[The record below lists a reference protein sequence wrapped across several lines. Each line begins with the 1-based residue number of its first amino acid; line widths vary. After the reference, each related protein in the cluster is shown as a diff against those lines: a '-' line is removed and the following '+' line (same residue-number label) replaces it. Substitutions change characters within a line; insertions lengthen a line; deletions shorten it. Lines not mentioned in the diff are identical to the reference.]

1 MSENANALIEK
12 NLDLSGGEDAA
23 QVFVDVP
30 PDLGN
35 GRGYKYTV
43 SLSKERMT
51 ESVLE
56 DTFAELWE
64 EVQNAVLE
72 DINKV

>member
-1 MSENANALIEK
+1 MSENTDALIEK
-12 NLDLSGGEDAA
+12 NLDLSDGEDAA

-30 PDLGN
+30 PDLG
-35 GRGYKYTV
+35 GGQSYRYTV

-51 ESVLE
+51 KNILE
-56 DTFAELWE
+56 NTFSELWE

>member
-1 MSENANALIEK
+1 MSKNANALIEK
-12 NLDLSGGEDAA
+12 NLDLSSGEDAA
-23 QVFVDVP
+23 QVSVDVP

-35 GRGYKYTV
+35 GKSYKYTV

-51 ESVLE
+51 KSVLE
-56 DTFAELWE
+56 GTFGDLWE

-72 DINKV
+72 DIKKV

>member
-1 MSENANALIEK
+1 MSENENPLIEK
-12 NLDLSGGEDAA
+12 NLDLSDGEDAA

-35 GRGYKYTV
+35 GQGYKYTV

-51 ESVLE
+51 KSVLE
-56 DTFAELWE
+56 DTFSELWE